1 MNMKKTIFTFL
12 FVLIPILANAQ
23 NQNQQTHQAISAL
36 KKKLN
41 NTHPNS
47 SKSRKLVQLNKNE
60 VEEIEIYK
68 DGDMTNTGYAFHIH
82 IYKERVTRH
91 AGEWDGMC
99 GIIDTYYTYGSSYYE
114 RAIKAI
120 NSGGIYLVPNKKP
133 QTKYK
138 GTTQI
143 IVKKGEKEIYNLI
156 VSPELLNVQ
165 GDFFKLV
172 NSLVE
177 MTGGEPEFG
186 GPVIDGPII
195 PDEIDTE
202 DIILDYTN

>member
-1 MNMKKTIFTFL
+1 MANILQMNMKKTILTLL
-12 FVLIPILANAQ
+12 FVLIPFLANAQ
-23 NQNQQTHQAISAL
+23 SQNQQMHQAVSAL

-41 NTHPNS
+41 NTRPNS
-47 SKSRKLVQLNKNE
+47 SKNRKLVQLNKNE
-60 VEEIEIYK
+60 IEEIEIYK
-68 DGDMTNTGYAFHIH
+68 DGNMTNTGYAFHIH
-82 IYKERVTRH
+82 INKDCVTRH
-91 AGEWDGMC
+91 AGEYDGMC
-99 GIIDTYYTYGSSYYE
+99 GIIDTYYTYGSSYFE
-114 RAIKAI
+114 KAIKAI
-120 NSGGIYLVPNKKP
+120 NSGHIYIVPNKKP

-143 IVKKGEKEIYNLI
+143 IVTKGEKEIYNLI

-186 GPVIDGPII
+186 GPVTDGSI
-195 PDEIDTE
+195 PSSYVDD
-202 DIILDYTN
+202 

>member
-1 MNMKKTIFTFL
+1 MNMKKTILTLL
-12 FVLIPILANAQ
+12 FVLIPFLVNAQ
-23 NQNQQTHQAISAL
+23 SQNQQTHQAISAL

-60 VEEIEIYK
+60 IEEIEIYK
-68 DGDMTNTGYAFHIH
+68 DGNMTNTGYAFHIH
-82 IYKERVTRH
+82 INKDCVTRH
-91 AGEWDGMC
+91 AGEYDGMC
-99 GIIDTYYTYGSSYYE
+99 GIIDTYYTYGSSYFE
-114 RAIKAI
+114 KAIKAI

-143 IVKKGEKEIYNLI
+143 IVTKGEKEIYNLI

-186 GPVIDGPII
+186 GPVTDGSIPSSYID
-195 PDEIDTE
+195 D
-202 DIILDYTN
+202 

>member
-1 MNMKKTIFTFL
+1 MKKTILTLL
-12 FVLIPILANAQ
+12 FVLIPFLVNAQ
-23 NQNQQTHQAISAL
+23 SQNQQTHQAISAL

-60 VEEIEIYK
+60 IEEIEIYK
-68 DGDMTNTGYAFHIH
+68 DGNMTNTGYAFHIH
-82 IYKERVTRH
+82 INKNCVTRH
-91 AGEWDGMC
+91 AGEYDGMC

-143 IVKKGEKEIYNLI
+143 IVTKGEKEICNLI

-172 NSLVE
+172 NSLVD

-186 GPVIDGPII
+186 GPVIDPTYV
-195 PDEIDTE
+195 DD
-202 DIILDYTN
+202 

>member
-1 MNMKKTIFTFL
+1 MKKTILTLL

-23 NQNQQTHQAISAL
+23 NQNQQMHQAVSAL

-41 NTHPNS
+41 NTRPNS
-47 SKSRKLVQLNKNE
+47 SKNRKLVQLNKNE
-60 VEEIEIYK
+60 IEEIEIYK
-68 DGDMTNTGYAFHIH
+68 DGNMTNTGYAFHIH
-82 IYKERVTRH
+82 INRDRVTRH

-114 RAIKAI
+114 KAIKEI

-143 IVKKGEKEIYNLI
+143 IVTKGEKEIYNLI

-172 NSLVE
+172 NSLVD
-177 MTGGEPEFG
+177 MTGGEPEYG
-186 GPVIDGPII
+186 GPVIDGSI
-195 PDEIDTE
+195 PSSYVDD
-202 DIILDYTN
+202 

>member
-1 MNMKKTIFTFL
+1 MNMKKTILTLL
-12 FVLIPILANAQ
+12 FVLIPFLANAQ
-23 NQNQQTHQAISAL
+23 SQNQQTHQAISAL

-60 VEEIEIYK
+60 IEEIEIYK
-68 DGDMTNTGYAFHIH
+68 DGNMTNTGYAFHIH
-82 IYKERVTRH
+82 INKDCVTRH
-91 AGEWDGMC
+91 AGEYDGMC
-99 GIIDTYYTYGSSYYE
+99 GIIDTYYTYGSSYFE
-114 RAIKAI
+114 KAIKAI

-143 IVKKGEKEIYNLI
+143 IVTKGEKEIYNLI

-172 NSLVE
+172 NSLVD
-177 MTGGEPEFG
+177 MTGGEPEYG
-186 GPVIDGPII
+186 GPVTDGSIPSSYID
-195 PDEIDTE
+195 D
-202 DIILDYTN
+202 

>member
-1 MNMKKTIFTFL
+1 MNMKKTILTLL
-12 FVLIPILANAQ
+12 FVLIPFLANAQ
-23 NQNQQTHQAISAL
+23 SQNQQTHQAISAL

-60 VEEIEIYK
+60 IEEIEIYK
-68 DGDMTNTGYAFHIH
+68 DGNMTNTGYAFHIH
-82 IYKERVTRH
+82 INKDCVTRH
-91 AGEWDGMC
+91 AGEYDGMC
-99 GIIDTYYTYGSSYYE
+99 GIIDTYYTYGSSYFE
-114 RAIKAI
+114 KAIKAI
-120 NSGGIYLVPNKKP
+120 NFGGIYLVPNKKP

-143 IVKKGEKEIYNLI
+143 IVTKGEKEIYNLI

-172 NSLVE
+172 NSLVD
-177 MTGGEPEFG
+177 MTGGEPEYG
-186 GPVIDGPII
+186 GPVTDGSIPSSYID
-195 PDEIDTE
+195 D
-202 DIILDYTN
+202 

>member
-1 MNMKKTIFTFL
+1 MNMKKTILTLL
-12 FVLIPILANAQ
+12 FVLIPFLANAQ
-23 NQNQQTHQAISAL
+23 SQNQQMHQAVSAL

-41 NTHPNS
+41 NTRPSS
-47 SKSRKLVQLNKNE
+47 SKNRKLVQLNKNE
-60 VEEIEIYK
+60 IEEIEIYK
-68 DGDMTNTGYAFHIH
+68 DGNMTNTGYAFHIH
-82 IYKERVTRH
+82 INRDRITRH

-143 IVKKGEKEIYNLI
+143 IAKKGEKEIYNLI
-156 VSPELLNVQ
+156 VSPELFNVQ

-186 GPVIDGPII
+186 GPVTDGSI
-195 PDEIDTE
+195 PSSYVDD
-202 DIILDYTN
+202 

>member
-1 MNMKKTIFTFL
+1 MNMKKTILTLL
-12 FVLIPILANAQ
+12 FVLIPFLANAQ
-23 NQNQQTHQAISAL
+23 SHNQQTQQAISAL

-60 VEEIEIYK
+60 IEEIEIYK
-68 DGDMTNTGYAFHIH
+68 DGNMTNTGYAFHIH
-82 IYKERVTRH
+82 INKDCVTRH

-120 NSGGIYLVPNKKP
+120 NSCGIYLVPNKKP

-143 IVKKGEKEIYNLI
+143 IAKKGEKEIYNLI

-172 NSLVE
+172 KSLVE
-177 MTGGEPEFG
+177 MTGGEPEYG
-186 GPVIDGPII
+186 GPVTDGSI
-195 PDEIDTE
+195 PSSYVDD
-202 DIILDYTN
+202 

>member
-1 MNMKKTIFTFL
+1 MNMKKTILTLL
-12 FVLIPILANAQ
+12 FVLIPFLANAQ
-23 NQNQQTHQAISAL
+23 SQNQQTHQAISAL

-68 DGDMTNTGYAFHIH
+68 DGNMTNTGYAFHIH
-82 IYKERVTRH
+82 IDKEHVTRH

-99 GIIDTYYTYGSSYYE
+99 GIIDTYYTYGSSFYE
-114 RAIKAI
+114 RAIKAV
-120 NSGGIYLVPNKKP
+120 NSGGIYIVPNKKP

-143 IVKKGEKEIYNLI
+143 IVTKGEKEIYNLI

-172 NSLVE
+172 NSLVD
-177 MTGGEPEFG
+177 MTGGEPEYG
-186 GPVIDGPII
+186 GPVTDGSI
-195 PDEIDTE
+195 PSSYVDD
-202 DIILDYTN
+202 

>member
-1 MNMKKTIFTFL
+1 MKKTILTLL

-23 NQNQQTHQAISAL
+23 NQNQQMHQAVSAL

-41 NTHPNS
+41 NTRPNS
-47 SKSRKLVQLNKNE
+47 SKNRKLVQLNKNE
-60 VEEIEIYK
+60 IEEIEIYK
-68 DGDMTNTGYAFHIH
+68 DGNMTNTGYAFHIH
-82 IYKERVTRH
+82 INRDRVTRH

-114 RAIKAI
+114 KAIKEI

-143 IVKKGEKEIYNLI
+143 IVTKGEKEIYNLI

-172 NSLVE
+172 NSLVD
-177 MTGGEPEFG
+177 MTGGEPEYG
-186 GPVIDGPII
+186 GPII
-195 PDEIDTE
+195 DGSIPSSYVDD
-202 DIILDYTN
+202 

>member
-1 MNMKKTIFTFL
+1 M
-12 FVLIPILANAQ
+12 LIPILANAQ

-82 IYKERVTRH
+82 IDKEHVTRH

-143 IVKKGEKEIYNLI
+143 IAKKGEKEIYNLI
-156 VSPELLNVQ
+156 VSPELFNVQ

-177 MTGGEPEFG
+177 MTGGEPEYG
-186 GPVIDGPII
+186 GPVTDGSI
-195 PDEIDTE
+195 PSSYVDD
-202 DIILDYTN
+202 

>member
-1 MNMKKTIFTFL
+1 MKKTILTLL

-23 NQNQQTHQAISAL
+23 NQNQQMHQAVSAL

-41 NTHPNS
+41 NTRPNS
-47 SKSRKLVQLNKNE
+47 SKNRKLVQLNKNE
-60 VEEIEIYK
+60 IEEIEIYK
-68 DGDMTNTGYAFHIH
+68 DGNMTNTGYAFHIH
-82 IYKERVTRH
+82 INRDRVTRH

-99 GIIDTYYTYGSSYYE
+99 GIIDTYYTYGLSYYE
-114 RAIKAI
+114 KAIKEI

-143 IVKKGEKEIYNLI
+143 IVTKGEKEIYNLI

-172 NSLVE
+172 NSLVD
-177 MTGGEPEFG
+177 MTGGEPEYG
-186 GPVIDGPII
+186 GPVIDGSI
-195 PDEIDTE
+195 PSSYVDD
-202 DIILDYTN
+202 

>member
-1 MNMKKTIFTFL
+1 MNMKKTILTLL
-12 FVLIPILANAQ
+12 FVLIPFLANAQ
-23 NQNQQTHQAISAL
+23 SQNQQMHQAVSAL

-41 NTHPNS
+41 NTRPNS
-47 SKSRKLVQLNKNE
+47 SKNRKLVQLNKNE
-60 VEEIEIYK
+60 IEEIEIYK
-68 DGDMTNTGYAFHIH
+68 DGNMTNTGYAFHIH
-82 IYKERVTRH
+82 INRDRITRH

-99 GIIDTYYTYGSSYYE
+99 GIIDTYYTYGTSYFE
-114 RAIKAI
+114 KAIKAI
-120 NSGGIYLVPNKKP
+120 NSGGIYHVPNKKP

-138 GTTQI
+138 GITQI
-143 IVKKGEKEIYNLI
+143 ILSKGEKVIYNLI

-186 GPVIDGPII
+186 GPVTDGSI
-195 PDEIDTE
+195 PSSYVDD
-202 DIILDYTN
+202 

>member
-1 MNMKKTIFTFL
+1 MANILQMNMKKTILTLL
-12 FVLIPILANAQ
+12 FVLIPFLANAQ
-23 NQNQQTHQAISAL
+23 SQNQQMHQAVSAL

-41 NTHPNS
+41 NTRPNS
-47 SKSRKLVQLNKNE
+47 SKNRKLVQLNKNE
-60 VEEIEIYK
+60 IEEIEIYK
-68 DGDMTNTGYAFHIH
+68 DGNMTNTGYAFHIH
-82 IYKERVTRH
+82 INRDRITRH

-99 GIIDTYYTYGSSYYE
+99 GIIDTYYTYGSSYFE
-114 RAIKAI
+114 KAIKAI
-120 NSGGIYLVPNKKP
+120 NSGRIYIVPNKKP

-138 GTTQI
+138 GITQI
-143 IVKKGEKEIYNLI
+143 ILSKGEKVIYNLI

-186 GPVIDGPII
+186 GPVTDGSI
-195 PDEIDTE
+195 PSSYVDD
-202 DIILDYTN
+202 

>member
-1 MNMKKTIFTFL
+1 MNMKKTILTLL

-82 IYKERVTRH
+82 IDKEHVTRH

-99 GIIDTYYTYGSSYYE
+99 GIGIIDTYYTYGSSYYE

-143 IVKKGEKEIYNLI
+143 IAKKGEKEIYNLI

-172 NSLVE
+172 NSLVD
-177 MTGGEPEFG
+177 MTGGEPEYG
-186 GPVIDGPII
+186 GPVTDGSI
-195 PDEIDTE
+195 PSPYVDD
-202 DIILDYTN
+202 

>member
-1 MNMKKTIFTFL
+1 MKKTILTLL
-12 FVLIPILANAQ
+12 FVPIPILANAQ
-23 NQNQQTHQAISAL
+23 NQNQQMHQAVSAL

-41 NTHPNS
+41 NTRPNS
-47 SKSRKLVQLNKNE
+47 SKNRKLVQLNKNE
-60 VEEIEIYK
+60 IEEIEIYK
-68 DGDMTNTGYAFHIH
+68 DGNMTNTGYAFHIH
-82 IYKERVTRH
+82 INRDRVTRH

-114 RAIKAI
+114 KAIKEI

-143 IVKKGEKEIYNLI
+143 IVTKGEKEIYNLI

-172 NSLVE
+172 NSLVD
-177 MTGGEPEFG
+177 MTGGEPEYG
-186 GPVIDGPII
+186 GPVIDGSI
-195 PDEIDTE
+195 PSSYVDD
-202 DIILDYTN
+202 